1 MDKELLLYNYFSNQ
15 LTVEQQHQFEELL
28 KTDIGFKK
36 QFDFENNLKGVI
48 REKENENLK
57 AKLKGFEKEIESAT
71 PVRQLPGTNYRKWAM
86 AASIALL
93 IGLGW
98 LGYNSFSGP
107 DYENLYRENFQEYP
121 NTVYA
126 ITRGTETDSS
136 LELKAYV
143 AYETNDNAKAIQ
155 LFTELKETYDS
166 ENVNFYLAQSYLENN
181 QLPEAISYFEEVA
194 QHDGEFAP
202 QALWYVALSYV
213 KAEQKDKAIASLKLL
228 IADGRY
234 QKDKA
239 MVLLDEL
246 E

>member
-28 KTDIGFKK
+28 KMDIDFKK

-71 PVRQLPGTNYRKWAM
+71 PVRKLPRTYYRKWAM

-93 IGLGW
+93 VGLGW
-98 LGYNSFSGP
+98 LGYNNFSGT
-107 DYENLYRENFQEYP
+107 DYQELYNENFQEYP

-126 ITRGTETDSS
+126 ITRGTETNSS
-136 LELKAYV
+136 LEREAYV

-181 QLPEAISYFEEVA
+181 QLPEAISYFAEVA
-194 QHDGEFAP
+194 QNDGEFAP
-202 QALWYVALSYV
+202 QALWYAALSYV
-213 KAEQKDKAIASLKLL
+213 KIEQKDKAIASLKLL

-234 QKDKA
+234 KKDKA